1 MKTTFTT
8 QHNAASTLNGSHAAH
23 NVYSPLRRL
32 TLLVTLLMTFALG
45 ARAQNYYVFYN
56 TQYEFYLTFNGS
68 ELGRSNT
75 FNPSTCVWTGP
86 QGNSGTFS
94 IKSGND
100 TYYLRYSNSNGL
112 TTTMNNNNATA
123 WTIDNN
129 KVYYRSGGNNYYI
142 RYSNSNQA
150 FQARNNNSENEILY
164 KCFLES
170 VEASSGE
177 KSYTVSLTSV
187 AANPAVLDFNK
198 STTVTANGGSV
209 TITTTTTPAHTKYTL
224 TPNSGS
230 GTVIYWY
237 KAGNNAATQTSPVSQ
252 TTSTTT
258 VTGYEWAISP
268 SNYTTLGNATTT
280 TNTNTVTYS
289 TASGTNTTVTLS
301 ATAYYTKEGQTYKS
315 TAVNTTLTLNE
326 KKDDPTSITAEDLT
340 LAVDEQKAIS
350 YTLEPQTAYDNVDY
364 EIKDE
369 SIASVSVDGLVTGKK
384 AGSTQIT
391 ITAYQ
396 IDGVTPACSTTCD
409 VTVMQRCEIPVVT
422 INSTTKEVTI
432 TCSTEEVTIYYTT
445 DGTDPSESSSRTIYK
460 GSFSV
465 VNGVTVKA
473 IAVKDGWIDSKIG
486 SASSGGSGETASNPY
501 YVASVEGLNYIAEHP
516 TYHFKVVAN
525 FDASNFSETI
535 TDFSGTFDGQY
546 YVISGLTRPLFTSA
560 NGATIK
566 NVVLDNVN
574 VSGTGNVGGIVAT
587 AEGATR
593 IYNCGVRATNGST
606 IGGGTNTGSIVGELK
621 GNARVVNCY
630 SFADITGGSDVGG
643 IVGYNA
649 TASTSSNLATIVM
662 NCMYYGNI
670 TEGANKAPIYNGEII
685 TNAGQT
691 GINNYNYYRYTSP
704 YSQNKQID
712 TYNCALAAE
721 ERYLVRHEFYRGI
734 LNSQRKLCAFYVK
747 GSINDD
753 NIEEIGKWVLDK
765 SIAPYPIIKRWGKY
779 PSVINNVPT
788 DINIP
793 YQGKVLGS
801 LSVTVSGYGE
811 VSLPITDMDTLNY
824 DYNYYKVQLPYYNDY
839 FDDQYTNNKVVT
851 GWKITSVTGG
861 TQGSFTTTETEDDRY
876 NFADRN
882 CTTKDLYSTT
892 GIVFAQGGYYNVPEG
907 VTAITIEPY
916 VAKKVVYLS
925 DQYYDRVY
933 NTSYTGYNFT
943 AAGEVPKKGR
953 TVYNDIDNAITSL
966 SGGGSTVYDNAIVLV
981 GNYHSHD
988 DTWNNNTNTPFT
1000 LMSIDEDKDN
1010 EPDYCVFHYHNERKN
1025 INPVRFDFLWHP
1037 GIGLAKKVTGSGI
1050 RMPNQGI
1057 FRPKGWFEITETC
1070 LARYT
1075 EFEYDYSSKSSEAP
1089 VILNNGIFEQFV
1101 SIWNSSN
1108 VNSTQVNYMRLGG
1121 NVYFEAFTPGTHS
1134 DRTGYTKRPPI
1145 SITGGEY
1152 KAFYLSGVRP
1162 DAATTPGNALC
1173 YTNGGKFP
1181 LFAGAYMEKINGDV
1195 IVKMD
1200 HSFVNEFYGGGVN
1213 SEPQQISGNINI
1225 TINHSLVNFY
1235 CGGPKFGSM
1244 AEGKTVTTSAI
1255 GTIFGEFY
1263 GAGYGGSS
1271 FYINRTMQ
1279 QQNSNTQFNGG
1290 SYPTYNVLNKGDKG
1304 YVADYHLEFFSY
1316 AGGTD
1321 DPMHRF
1327 YTHYASLTLAQTN
1340 NVKSEL
1346 TDCVINKDF
1355 YGGGHL
1361 GLVNGNVESTLTNC
1375 IVRGNAYGGG
1385 YSAAVPKC
1393 PVRGLPSE
1401 VPTFN
1406 INTGLFE
1413 FVDFPAPDYYTW
1425 ANDITNVDKNQKKI
1439 PTDVDLTELGVV
1451 KGNVEISINGV
1462 TRIESKPENGVY
1474 GGGNASAVNGTTQVN
1489 IKADNNSSQINNVFG
1504 GANAANVGGNTT
1516 VNIIAGNVGNVFGT
1530 NNISGIKSLGVT
1542 INVQGG
1548 TSNYVYGAGNLA
1560 EYTGDPK
1567 VLMTDGRVKEAIF
1580 GGGLGETAKV
1590 TGNPQVTISGGRV
1603 GNATKSANVTTV
1615 TGDVFGGGSQAA
1627 LIGNAIVT
1635 LSGEANVYN
1644 CVYGGGLGETAV
1656 VTGDTQVNMTG
1667 GTVGYTEKVDGKDV
1681 VRGGDVFGGG
1691 NAAAVKGN
1699 TNVSITAGEVKR
1711 NVYGGGNQAKVTGK
1725 TNVVIGQ

>member
-1 MKTTFTT
+1 MRNQVSIKKF
-8 QHNAASTLNGSHAAH
+8 
-23 NVYSPLRRL
+23 YF
-32 TLLVTLLMTFALG
+32 LVLFALMSVG
-45 ARAQNYYVFYN
+45 QMFAGGGGGTTYYYAKVTARATGAGTVYAESNVEN
-56 TQYEFYLTFNGS
+56 GVKGS
-68 ELGRSNT
+68 E
-75 FNPSTCVWTGP
+75 STAIG
-86 QGNSGTFS
+86 
-94 IKSGND
+94 
-100 TYYLRYSNSNGL
+100 
-112 TTTMNNNNATA
+112 ATE
-123 WTIDNN
+123 T
-129 KVYYRSGGNNYYI
+129 SGGNVAFTFIATPNDNYDFKGWAETNNVNATTISENQTYTRNYAAAKSEGENNAESYNNI
-142 RYSNSNQA
+142 YAIFAEKPLFYFGGVAIVTPSGAGTVTVNPETTSARGEKWNSTSATTNAITFSASPKLDYEFLGWSNAENGEIVSSNNPYKPTITSTSKNSGDPTKTTLYA
-150 FQARNNNSENEILY
+150 RFQACSYPINITATPTSITLG
-164 KCFLES
+164 
-170 VEASSGE
+170 VGDSS
-177 KSYTVSLTSV
+177 TPISV
-187 AANPAVLDFNK
+187 AINPSNAYRNIGFESANTSIATVDANGVVTGKAIGNTTITVKALK
-198 STTVTANGGSV
+198 SDGTTV
-209 TITTTTTPAHTKYTL
+209 ITTTTVP
-224 TPNSGS
+224 
-230 GTVIYWY
+230 
-237 KAGNNAATQTSPVSQ
+237 
-252 TTSTTT
+252 
-258 VTGYEWAISP
+258 
-268 SNYTTLGNATTT
+268 
-280 TNTNTVTYS
+280 
-289 TASGTNTTVTLS
+289 
-301 ATAYYTKEGQTYKS
+301 
-315 TAVNTTLTLNE
+315 
-326 KKDDPTSITAEDLT
+326 
-340 LAVDEQKAIS
+340 
-350 YTLEPQTAYDNVDY
+350 
-364 EIKDE
+364 
-369 SIASVSVDGLVTGKK
+369 
-384 AGSTQIT
+384 
-391 ITAYQ
+391 
-396 IDGVTPACSTTCD
+396 
-409 VTVMQRCEIPVVT
+409 VTVMGKCATPVIT
-422 INSTTKEVTI
+422 IDKSTGLTTI
-432 TCSTEEVTIYYTT
+432 TCSTDGATIYYTT
-445 DGTDPSESSSRTIYK
+445 DGSNPTESSFEYTAPFEVTS
-460 GSFSV
+460 
-465 VNGVTVKA
+465 GVVKA
-473 IAVKDGWIDSKIG
+473 IAVKDGWLMSNIG
-486 SASSGGSGETASNPY
+486 TASFGGDGSNAANPY
-501 YVASVEGLNYIAEHP
+501 FVASVSDLDYVKNHP
-516 TYHFKVVAN
+516 AYHFQVVAN
-525 FDASNFSETI
+525 FDALNFSETI
-535 TDFSGTFDGQY
+535 TNFSGTFDGQY

-560 NGATIK
+560 NDATIK
-566 NVVLDNVN
+566 NVVLDDVKI
-574 VSGTGNVGGIVAT
+574 SGTGNVGGIVAT
-587 AEGATR
+587 ASGATR
-593 IYNCGVRATNGST
+593 IYNCGVRATNASS
-606 IGGGTNTGSIVGELK
+606 IEGTAYTGSIVGHLQ
-621 GNARVVNCY
+621 GTSRVINCY
-630 SFADITGGSDVGG
+630 SFADITGGTTVGG

-670 TEGANKAPIYNGEII
+670 TEGTNKAPIYNGQII

-861 TQGSFTTTETEDDRY
+861 TQGSFTTTGDDRY

-882 CTTKDLYSTT
+882 CTTKELYSTT

-943 AAGEVPKKGR
+943 AADEVPKKGR

-981 GNYHSHD
+981 GNYHSYD

-1075 EFEYDYSSKSSEAP
+1075 EFEYDYDSKSSEAP
-1089 VILNNGIFEQFV
+1089 LILNNGIFEQFV

-1108 VNSTQVNYMRLGG
+1108 VNSTKVNYMRLGG

-1321 DPMHRF
+1321 NPMHRF

-1361 GLVNGNVESTLTNC
+1361 GLVNGNVESSLTNC

-1489 IKADNNSSQINNVFG
+1489 INADNNSSQINNVFG

-1530 NNISGIKSLGVT
+1530 NNISGIKSQGVT

-1560 EYTGDPK
+1560 KYTGDPK

-1627 LIGNAIVT
+1627 LTGNAIVT

-1644 CVYGGGLGETAV
+1644 CVYGGGLGESAI
-1656 VTGDTQVNMTG
+1656 VTGNPQVTMTG
-1667 GTVGYTEKVDGKDV
+1667 GTVGYTETVDGKQV
-1681 VRGGDVFGGG
+1681 VSGGDVFGGG
-1691 NAAAVKGN
+1691 NAAAVEGN
-1699 TNVSITAGEVKR
+1699 TNVHIAGGEVKR